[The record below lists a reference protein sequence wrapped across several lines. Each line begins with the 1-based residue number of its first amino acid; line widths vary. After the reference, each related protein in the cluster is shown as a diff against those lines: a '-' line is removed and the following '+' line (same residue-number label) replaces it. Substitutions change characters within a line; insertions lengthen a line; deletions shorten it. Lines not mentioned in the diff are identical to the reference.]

1 MDHYE
6 LLAGNCQ
13 GTIEALAMA
22 VDPAAPALSA
32 AAELMTG
39 AMLSEHKVMA
49 CGSGPDAALAQLFAI
64 NLLGH
69 FQQERPALPALALAA
84 DGGVV
89 GAIATS
95 EGTDEIY
102 ARQLLALGQAED
114 VLLCIASAGLS
125 PQLRRALEAARERNM
140 AVVMLSNGVD
150 DTFPLLLREGDPV
163 IALDRIAPAR
173 ALERHTVLLQ
183 NLCELIDH
191 ALFGGFTGQHL

>member
-6 LLAGNCQ
+6 LLAANCQ

-22 VDPAAPALSA
+22 VDPAAPALGA
-32 AAELMTG
+32 GAELIVA
-39 AMLSEHKVMA
+39 AMLNEHKVLT

-69 FQQERPALPALALAA
+69 FQQERPALPALALAG

-89 GAIATS
+89 GAIAS
-95 EGTDEIY
+95 ADGSDEMY
-102 ARQLLALGQAED
+102 ARQLLALGQSGD
-114 VLLCIASAGLS
+114 VLLCIASAGIGG
-125 PQLRRALEAARERNM
+125 QLRRALESARERNM
-140 AVVMLSNGVD
+140 AIVLLSNGVD
-150 DTFPLLLREGDPV
+150 EHIPALLHDGDAV

-191 ALFGGFTGQHL
+191 ALFGGFTGH